1 MLVFMRM
8 TTLFGVL
15 FWMDNTK
22 FLMWPPLD
30 SLEAIDQLVPFVFQA
45 FQTLSISI
53 TLLWQKLNFLW
64 CIFMYPKCCSV
75 LPGSIAF
82 PVVWWCKNTLT
93 GKKKGNI
100 FYLNVCTE
108 RKAQFEILTRDHED
122 TQRTNYIS
130 VPMPCWALCLVS
142 LLKIAIFRTV
152 MAAHGGDMHLF
163 PSRRHKQMAWVCSF
177 SKLLFLSVFYSSGV
191 LQGTTSTEIFY
202 FVDKVA
208 GCWFNFSNLPQ
219 SCREWQ
225 I

>member
-93 GKKKGNI
+93 EKKKKRETYFIWMYALKGKHNLK
-100 FYLNVCTE
+100 FL
-108 RKAQFEILTRDHED
+108 QEITRTHRGQ
-122 TQRTNYIS
+122 TIS
-130 VPMPCWALCLVS
+130 V
-142 LLKIAIFRTV
+142 FRCH
-152 MAAHGGDMHLF
+152 AG
-163 PSRRHKQMAWVCSF
+163 
-177 SKLLFLSVFYSSGV
+177 LSVLLAS
-191 LQGTTSTEIFY
+191 
-202 FVDKVA
+202 
-208 GCWFNFSNLPQ
+208 
-219 SCREWQ
+219 
-225 I
+225 